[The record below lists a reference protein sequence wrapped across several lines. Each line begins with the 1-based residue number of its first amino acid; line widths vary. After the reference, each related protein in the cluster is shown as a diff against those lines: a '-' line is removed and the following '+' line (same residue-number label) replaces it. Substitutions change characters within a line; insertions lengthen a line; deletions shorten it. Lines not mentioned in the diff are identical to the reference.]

1 MLNRKNRLTTDKDF
15 RRIFRKGKRFYG
27 NGVNLVIRSN
37 QQEISRFGFVVGTKV
52 DKRATVRNRIQRQMR
67 EIIRLRIDEIKPGFD
82 GAFIADKKIIE
93 TDFDNLTAIIVR
105 LLKKSKLISG

>member
-27 NGVNLVIRSN
+27 DGVNLVVCPNRL
-37 QQEISRFGFVVGTKV
+37 EISRFGFVVGTKV

-67 EIIRLRIDEIKPGFD
+67 EIVRLRMGGMTSGFD
-82 GAFIADKKIIE
+82 GAFIADKKISGA
-93 TDFDNLTAIIVR
+93 DFGSLTAVIVS
-105 LLKKSKLISG
+105 LLKKSKLISA